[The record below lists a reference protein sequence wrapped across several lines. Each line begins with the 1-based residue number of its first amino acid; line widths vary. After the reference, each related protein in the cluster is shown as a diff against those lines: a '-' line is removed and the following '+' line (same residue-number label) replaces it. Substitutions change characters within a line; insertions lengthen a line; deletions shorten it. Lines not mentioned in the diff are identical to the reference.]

1 MKTKALLLGALS
13 QPHEGPWV
21 RIDDAEEWLADSR
34 NDYGEHVLI
43 DVKPP
48 NGDPPRSFPLGD
60 GLRISGEAA
69 RARIVSEIVSVKVV
83 TVQLTQVR

>member
-1 MKTKALLLGALS
+1 MKSKALLLAARS

-21 RIDDAEEWLADSR
+21 NIDDAEEWLADSR
-34 NDYGEHVLI
+34 DDYGEHVFI
-43 DVKPP
+43 DIRPS

-60 GLRISGEAA
+60 GLRISGKEA
-69 RARIVSEIVSVKVV
+69 RARIVSKIVHVGVV